1 MKLSKPRPAYPTY
14 LVLSTASAFLFSMV
28 FAATSVYEVINAGL
42 NPLQLVL
49 IGTTLEASIL
59 LFEIP
64 TGVVADIH
72 SRKLSI
78 VIGYIL
84 VGAGFILE
92 GSFPIFWTILL
103 AQVVWGLGCTF
114 TSGST
119 EAWIS
124 DEIGEEKAA
133 QAFMRSSQLGMVG
146 GLVGL
151 AVGIVLGNF
160 EITLPIIL
168 GGALIMMIGLL
179 LAVLMP
185 ETGFSPTPKGERS
198 SWQQMV
204 DTLRS
209 GMGMLKHRPALK
221 NIFMIGLFYGLYSEG
236 FDRLW
241 QKHLLDDFNLPA
253 IQGINPVVWI
263 GFLRITSSL
272 LALAAIE
279 LVRRRLVNK
288 SPGKLIRTLFG
299 LSVMLIAGLG
309 TFAIMK
315 GNYWLALLPF
325 WIIEMTRSSISPLY
339 TSWVNEKLDPQVRA
353 TVLSMSGQVD
363 AIGQVLAGPFMGMV
377 GKLVSVRAALGL
389 STMLLTP
396 ILGFYRKALKEPQEM
411 HGDVNNEI
419 D

>member
-103 AQVVWGLGCTF
+103 AQVVWGLGYTF

-168 GGALIMMIGLL
+168 GGALIMMMGLL

-272 LALAAIE
+272 LALTAIE

-396 ILGFYRKALKEPQEM
+396 ILGFYRKALKEPQEL

>member
-1 MKLSKPRPAYPTY
+1 
-14 LVLSTASAFLFSMV
+14 MV

-103 AQVVWGLGCTF
+103 AQVVWGLGYTF

-168 GGALIMMIGLL
+168 GGALIMMMGLL

-204 DTLRS
+204 DTIRS

-272 LALAAIE
+272 LALTAIE

-396 ILGFYRKALKEPQEM
+396 ILGFYRKALKEPQEL

>member
-103 AQVVWGLGCTF
+103 AQVVWGLGYTF

-151 AVGIVLGNF
+151 AVGIALGNF

-263 GFLRITSSL
+263 GFVRITSSL

-299 LSVMLIAGLG
+299 LSVLLIAGLG

-339 TSWVNEKLDPQVRA
+339 TSWVNQKLDPQVRA

-396 ILGFYRKALKEPQEM
+396 ILGFYRKALKEPQEL
-411 HGDVNNEI
+411 HSDVNNEI